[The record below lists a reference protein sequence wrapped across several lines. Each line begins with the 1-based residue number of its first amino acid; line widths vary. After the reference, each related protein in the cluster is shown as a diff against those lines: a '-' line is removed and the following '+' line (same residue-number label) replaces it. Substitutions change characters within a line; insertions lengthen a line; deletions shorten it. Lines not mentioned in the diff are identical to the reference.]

1 MDEVQAERETVVIT
15 ERGKPVAK
23 LVPINTDQDEIFGF
37 LAGKGTVIGD
47 VISPALTPE
56 DWDLA
61 DGLAVSDMTL
71 LEVGT
76 LVSRGRIRLSISLE
90 SFLQEIEAR
99 FVVFPITGRACARA
113 MSFPTTYPK
122 DPADRLIGA
131 TALVE
136 GLSLITADREIR
148 RSKLI
153 PTI

>member
-1 MDEVQAERETVVIT
+1 M
-15 ERGKPVAK
+15 KS
-23 LVPINTDQDEIFGF
+23 
-37 LAGKGTVIGD
+37 LASLLGKGTVIGD

-99 FVVFPITGRACARA
+99 FVVFPITGRAYARA
-113 MSFPTTYPK
+113 MAFPATYPK
-122 DPADRLIGA
+122 DPADRIIGSHR
-131 TALVE
+131 TRRRALPDY
-136 GLSLITADREIR
+136 GGPRNPSLQTD
-148 RSKLI
+148 SHDL
-153 PTI
+153 

>member
-1 MDEVQAERETVVIT
+1 MGEVQAKRETVVIT
-15 ERGKPVAK
+15 KRGKPVAK

-71 LEVGT
+71 LEVGR

-90 SFLQEIEAR
+90 SFPAGNRGPLCR
-99 FVVFPITGRACARA
+99 LPNNRPCVCARWH
-113 MSFPTTYPK
+113 FEQRIPK
-122 DPADRLIGA
+122 
-131 TALVE
+131 
-136 GLSLITADREIR
+136 IR
-148 RSKLI
+148 QIASQEPPRSSKGC
-153 PTI
+153 P